1 MSQTP
6 RMPISLNAN
15 MHYVNREGVRETITV
30 RQAIA
35 LGHGKAYES
44 LKKMADWEHCLA
56 KYNAEQA
63 DPLASVHKQ
72 LATATKNLEKAS
84 WWFDTGMYLVARE
97 AQRSVTKE
105 EEDDALADLKAAD
118 RLQQCWLEEEKLL
131 MDAVAAEAAAAA
143 ASAAAAAEQ
152 EDIARN
158 LINEFNETT
167 LSDSY
172 TGFPLARVGKTG
184 AAIPIYP
191 WPGCEENRSFTAN
204 FFSTGEN
211 VEVNYPAGTKIT
223 VNYTVP
229 GKEGIFRRTAYVSK
243 DGDICQVAKAGYV
256 SKAFETIEEFIAYEK
271 RMFRAS
277 VTVTLPD
284 PLTGMERRVAEM
296 QEKLRIS
303 HYYIPVAHKI
313 AMIYD
318 EFQLKSH
325 VEFGHSEKQGQG
337 VWHEGG
343 GERVGT
349 FVHSTIRDLE
359 VEADNG
365 RWFPVA
371 PCGDKIYIRGILVD
385 HLEGYVKDQKLHLRL
400 SWNTSAGRRS
410 AMIHL

>member
-1 MSQTP
+1 MS
-6 RMPISLNAN
+6 ISLNAKLY
-15 MHYVNREGVRETITV
+15 HVNAEGVRETLTA

-35 LGHGKAYES
+35 LGSGKAYEA
-44 LKKMADWEHCLA
+44 LTKMDGWEKCLA

-63 DPLASVHKQ
+63 DPLSSVHEQ
-72 LATATKNLEKAS
+72 LRIATKNAEKAA
-84 WWFDTGMYLVARE
+84 WWLEVGMYRVARHKKL
-97 AQRSVTKE
+97 AVTKE
-105 EEDDALADLKAAD
+105 EEDDAIADLKTTDAVLEA
-118 RLQQCWLEEEKLL
+118 WLEEEELL
-131 MDAVAAEAAAAA
+131 VRALKEDEEKEREN
-143 ASAAAAAEQ
+143 EQ
-152 EDIARN
+152 HVARN
-158 LINEFNETT
+158 LIHEFNEAT

-184 AAIPIYP
+184 VSIPIYP
-191 WPGCEENRSFTAN
+191 WPGCEENRSLTAN

-211 VEVNYPAGTKIT
+211 VEVKYPAGTKIT
-223 VNYTVP
+223 LNYTVQ

-243 DGDICQVAKAGYV
+243 DGEICQVAKGGYV
-256 SKAFETIEEFIAYEK
+256 SKAFESIEEFFK
-271 RMFRAS
+271 HNPKMFRAN

-284 PLTGMERRVAEM
+284 PLTGMERRVADM

-303 HYYIPVAHKI
+303 HYYMPVAHKI

-325 VEFGHSEKQGQG
+325 VEFGPSDRQGQG

-349 FVHSTIRDLE
+349 FVHSTLRDLE

>member
-1 MSQTP
+1 
-6 RMPISLNAN
+6 MPISLNAK
-15 MHYVNREGVRETITV
+15 MHYVSREGVRETITV

-35 LGHGKAYES
+35 LGNGKAYES
-44 LKKMADWEHCLA
+44 LKQMADWEHCLA

-63 DPLASVHKQ
+63 DPLSSVHEQ
-72 LATATKNLEKAS
+72 LRIATKNAEKAA
-84 WWFDTGMYLVARE
+84 WWLEVGMYRVARHKKTT
-97 AQRSVTKE
+97 VTKE
-105 EEDDALADLKAAD
+105 EEDDAIADLKTTDAVLEA
-118 RLQQCWLEEEKLL
+118 WLEEEELL
-131 MDAVAAEAAAAA
+131 VRALKEDEEKERQQQ
-143 ASAAAAAEQ
+143 EQ
-152 EDIARN
+152 QEVSRN
-158 LINEFNETT
+158 LIDEFNDTT

-318 EFQLKSH
+318 EFQLKSR
-325 VEFGHSEKQGQG
+325 VEFRDSEKQQGQG
-337 VWHEGG
+337 VWQEGG
-343 GERVGT
+343 GERVGS

-385 HLEGYVKDQKLHLRL
+385 HLEGYVKHQKLHLRL

-410 AMIHL
+410 AMIYL

>member
-1 MSQTP
+1 MS
-6 RMPISLNAN
+6 ISLNAKLY
-15 MHYVNREGVRETITV
+15 HVNAQGVRETLTA

-35 LGHGKAYES
+35 LGSGKAYDA
-44 LKKMADWEHCLA
+44 LTKMVGWENCLA

-63 DPLASVHKQ
+63 DPLGSVHEQ
-72 LATATKNLEKAS
+72 IRIATKNAEKAA
-84 WWFDTGMYLVARE
+84 WWLDVGMYRVARHKKL
-97 AQRSVTKE
+97 AVTKE
-105 EEDDALADLKAAD
+105 EEDDAIADAKNTDAVLEA
-118 RLQQCWLEEEKLL
+118 WLEEEEFLVRALK
-131 MDAVAAEAAAAA
+131 EEEEKEKK
-143 ASAAAAAEQ
+143 EQ
-152 EDIARN
+152 ENQQHVARN
-158 LINEFNETT
+158 LIHEFNEAT

-172 TGFPLARVGKTG
+172 IGFPLARVGKTG

-211 VEVNYPAGTKIT
+211 VAVNYPAGTKIT
-223 VNYTVP
+223 LNYTVP

-243 DGDICQVAKAGYV
+243 DGEICQVAKAGYTN
-256 SKAFETIEEFIAYEK
+256 KTFESIEHFFMHNPK
-271 RMFRAS
+271 MFRAS

-284 PLTGMERRVAEM
+284 PLTGMERRVADM

-303 HYYIPVAHKI
+303 YYYIPVAHKI

-318 EFQLKSH
+318 EFQLKSR
-325 VEFGHSEKQGQG
+325 VNFGHSHTQQGQG

-349 FVHSTIRDLE
+349 FVQSTQRELE